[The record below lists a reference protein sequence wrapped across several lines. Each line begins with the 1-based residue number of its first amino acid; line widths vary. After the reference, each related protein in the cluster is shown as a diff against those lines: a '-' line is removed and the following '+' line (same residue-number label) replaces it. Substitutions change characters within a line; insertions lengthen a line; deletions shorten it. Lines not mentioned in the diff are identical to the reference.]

1 MNLGVVGQ
9 AAGLFAV
16 TNVDDLLI
24 LALFF
29 AQGAGRRSAAA
40 RVVAGQYLGFL
51 AILAAP
57 AARRRQLQGLK
68 SGPCMPGEPALRVS

>member
-24 LALFF
+24 LALSF
-29 AQGAGRRSAAA
+29 AQGAGRRGAAA
-40 RVVAGQYLGFL
+40 RVAAGQYLGFL
-51 AILAAP
+51 AILAP
-57 AARRRQLQGLK
+57 RRRPE
-68 SGPCMPGEPALRVS
+68 SASCRA